1 MKKPI
6 ALFLALAALWLGA
19 CKNEPK
25 ERFLPPSTGGVNSL
39 MVVLDTE
46 LWQGPVGD
54 KIREEF
60 AAQVLGLPQ
69 AEPLF
74 SITQVPPQVFK
85 TTTTYSRSVLY
96 VEQEESSLA
105 HINKDVYAKPQNVA
119 VATGATEEALIANL
133 DALAPKAIAAFKATE
148 IAEAQRRMG
157 RSLSKDAALEEVFG
171 LRLDVPS
178 LYKVGKRDDN
188 FVW

>member
-39 MVVLDTE
+39 MVVMDTE

-74 SITQVPPQVFK
+74 SITQVPP
-85 TTTTYSRSVLY
+85 
-96 VEQEESSLA
+96 
-105 HINKDVYAKPQNVA
+105 
-119 VATGATEEALIANL
+119 
-133 DALAPKAIAAFKATE
+133 
-148 IAEAQRRMG
+148 
-157 RSLSKDAALEEVFG
+157 RSLRPPPPIPVRYFMWNRRNPPWPTSI
-171 LRLDVPS
+171 RTSMPS
-178 LYKVGKRDDN
+178 HRM
-188 FVW
+188 WPW